1 MIFWY
6 RKILKVAIFWDGC
19 GNNFDGYYIRCF
31 FFPCVIYSYG
41 SLSVIAATTACNK
54 LEPGRGRASE
64 HGLQQH
70 VATVVAAST
79 YSTATRSA
87 ILTVQMYTDLC
98 WLFRDCCAQRSP
110 KFSGVGLRGLLLLL
124 LHIEKGRVMGYC
136 TGAVETS
143 MFVCTCIMASSPV
156 TMHVHT
162 VWIARSGTAWSGCA
176 LRDQWPCFYGDTDT
190 IWKKLQA
197 IINSVLLAAS
207 PANQQYFSLTPNQHQ
222 PASSNFLS

>member
-1 MIFWY
+1 MDW
-6 RKILKVAIFWDGC
+6 
-19 GNNFDGYYIRCF
+19 
-31 FFPCVIYSYG
+31 
-41 SLSVIAATTACNK
+41 
-54 LEPGRGRASE
+54 
-64 HGLQQH
+64 
-70 VATVVAAST
+70 
-79 YSTATRSA
+79 
-87 ILTVQMYTDLC
+87 
-98 WLFRDCCAQRSP
+98 
-110 KFSGVGLRGLLLLL
+110 
-124 LHIEKGRVMGYC
+124 
-136 TGAVETS
+136 AVETS

-222 PASSNFLS
+222 PVATSCTQQAKHKCKFLKALEYNVVYILPQTSCHIFYICNE